1 MKPTET
7 DVLII
12 GAGPAGAVAA
22 ASLHRDGFRV
32 LVVEKQRFPRF
43 VIGESLL
50 PRTMDLLKE
59 VGLLE
64 AVAARGFIHKTGAVF
79 RRAEEICDFDFA
91 NQSGDGWKYTYH
103 VPRAEFDQ
111 TIADAVASRGV
122 QMLYGHGVSAV
133 KFVNSHAEVTLD
145 QPDGSKRDV
154 TARFVLDCS
163 GSGRVLPRL
172 LDLEAPS
179 NYPVRESLF
188 THITGDKRPAGRD
201 EGKIWICM
209 HKGGAWI
216 WIIPFSNGKTSVGI
230 VAEPEFLARF
240 PGDAEAQLRAI
251 LMSEPNAA
259 ARLGDMQVVFPP
271 QRIKG
276 FACSV
281 KKLFGPQFA
290 LAGNATEFL
299 DPIFSSGVTLAM
311 ESGLRAAQ
319 VTAKQL
325 RGETVDWQA
334 DYADYVMQ
342 GVNTFRAYVTAWY
355 DDKFPT
361 ILFAAQ
367 RNPSVMSQICS
378 VLAGYVWDKSNPYV
392 AQADRALRALAT
404 ISSTPSRPSPT
415 IPTAMREPKN
425 FFATDDQSAFD
436 AKCEAQRIA
445 FAPVAFQTCRILRD
459 AGVLELVQ
467 KSGANGLAL
476 AEIVAGCSLPRYGV
490 KVLMESGL
498 GIGLFCLNDDR
509 FTLTKLGYFML
520 RDPMTRVNM
529 DVVHDICYRGLF
541 DLDKSIATGKPAG
554 LKTLGDWPTFYEGL
568 SSLPPHAQQSWFAFD
583 HYYSD
588 QAFPAALPLVF
599 ADKPKTLMDVGGNT
613 GRWAVQCLKH
623 DPDVRITI
631 ADLPRQL
638 DFARATMKQHGY
650 EARVEFCGVNM
661 LDESQ
666 PLPGGHDA
674 IWMSQFL
681 DCFSEAQIVSILRRA
696 AAALN
701 ETGTLHILEL
711 FWDRQPN
718 KTAAFCLQQTSLY
731 FTCIANG
738 NSQMYHSNDLL
749 RCLAEAGLKVVE
761 QRDQV
766 GQFHTWLKC
775 KRA

>member
-133 KFVNSHAEVTLD
+133 KFVNSHAEVTLA